1 MGQTCSYMQQ
11 LQQQLQ
17 LQQAHHIPCSEMS
30 AKAVNSGLQVQGYQA
45 QLTLSSCSSGML
57 DSRSPARDAK
67 LHNDST
73 TSGIIVQEHDMASVR
88 GMRAIR

>member
-1 MGQTCSYMQQ
+1 MQQ
-11 LQQQLQ
+11 LQQQLLLLL
-17 LQQAHHIPCSEMS
+17 LQQAQRHILLCEMS
-30 AKAVNSGLQVQGYQA
+30 AKTVNSGPQAQGYQK

-57 DSRSPARDAK
+57 DSRSPARDTN

-73 TSGIIVQEHDMASVR
+73 TSGISVQEHDTATVW